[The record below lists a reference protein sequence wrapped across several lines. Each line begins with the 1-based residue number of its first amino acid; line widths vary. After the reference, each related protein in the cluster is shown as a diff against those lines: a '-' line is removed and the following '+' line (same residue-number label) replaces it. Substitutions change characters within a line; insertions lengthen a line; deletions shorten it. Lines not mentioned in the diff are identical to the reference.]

1 MARPIRIEFDGAV
14 YHVTARGNARK
25 PIYKDDGDRVKFLE
39 ILGEV
44 NRKYNWLCHAYC
56 LMDNHYH
63 IIIETPDGNLSK
75 GMRQL
80 NGLYTQSF
88 NRKRRRVGHVF
99 QGRYKA
105 ILIEKESH
113 LLEVCRYVV
122 LNPVRAKA
130 VQEPG
135 EWKWSSFNATAGK
148 IKPPQCL
155 TVDWILGQFG
165 TKRGQAEKGYRD
177 FVRAGIGGERIWR
190 KVKGQSILGE
200 EDYVGR
206 LMEYIRGRRD
216 IQEIPKQQRYLNRPG
231 LNELFRNKGKDKEK
245 RNKLMY
251 NAVVEHGYSQKEIAD
266 FLGLHYSTVSRLIL
280 AVRKQEN
287 SKIKDLTLIA
297 LLIALPP
304 RYIASLNDLYSS
316 NPEIASLLL
325 TGEAY
330 KE

>member
-1 MARPIRIEFDGAV
+1 MVISQ
-14 YHVTARGNARK
+14 K
-25 PIYKDDGDRVKFLE
+25 
-39 ILGEV
+39 
-44 NRKYNWLCHAYC
+44 
-56 LMDNHYH
+56 
-63 IIIETPDGNLSK
+63 K

-80 NGLYTQSF
+80 NGPYTQRF

-99 QGRYKA
+99 QGRYQA

-130 VQEPG
+130 VQKPG
-135 EWKWSSFNATAGK
+135 ECKWSSFNATAGK

-165 TKRGQAEKGYRD
+165 TKRGQAEKGYCD
-177 FVRAGIGGERIWR
+177 FVRAGIGGERIGR
-190 KVKGQSILGE
+190 QVKGQSILGE

-266 FLGLHYSTVSRLIL
+266 FLGLHYSTVSSLIR
-280 AVRKQEN
+280 ARK
-287 SKIKDLTLIA
+287 I
-297 LLIALPP
+297 
-304 RYIASLNDLYSS
+304 SS
-316 NPEIASLLL
+316 I
-325 TGEAY
+325 
-330 KE
+330 